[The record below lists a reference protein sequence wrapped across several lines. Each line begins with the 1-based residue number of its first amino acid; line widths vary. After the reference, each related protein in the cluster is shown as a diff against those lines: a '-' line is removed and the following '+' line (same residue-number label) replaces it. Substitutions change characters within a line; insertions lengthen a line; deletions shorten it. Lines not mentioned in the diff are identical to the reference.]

1 MLPCAPTCYELKLG
15 DLDRPPGL
23 SGPGGQNVMQS
34 RVRFES
40 YLFASIIRPIIFVVS
55 DHALNRFESED
66 VGRYRWRTWHLW
78 YWSSAGTKDKRYN
91 LRRNY
96 GAPSMPNRNL
106 RSRRT
111 IFFNVIRSDSLR
123 NVKIVN
129 YLECASQ
136 IVHCPHPARIPVL

>member
-1 MLPCAPTCYELKLG
+1 MISKHHFQLPIFHIHGREVYMAIVCTTFFAKL
-15 DLDRPPGL
+15 LCFRIRRC
-23 SGPGGQNVMQS
+23 VQS
-34 RVRFES
+34 LQWWREVR
-40 YLFASIIRPIIFVVS
+40 Y

-66 VGRYRWRTWHLW
+66 VARYRWRTWHLW